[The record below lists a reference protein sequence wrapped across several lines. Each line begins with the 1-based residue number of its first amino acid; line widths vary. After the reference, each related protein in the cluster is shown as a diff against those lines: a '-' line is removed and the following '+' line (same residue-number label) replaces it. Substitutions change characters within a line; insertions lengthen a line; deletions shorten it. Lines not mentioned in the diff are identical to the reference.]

1 MNPRIANRNHDR
13 LIDQALRRIASATP
27 PEGMGDRITARLA
40 RERANL
46 QHHQAGRSLF
56 FGIPRLAFGMAA
68 AAVACFGI
76 VAGSVH
82 HSHISQPRL
91 PGFTPSV
98 STDDGLGSAGT
109 ARPAD
114 RPVTASPTGRP
125 RSVRRSTEGRAVIS
139 TPSQKPA
146 GVAVPKTPASEP

>member
-13 LIDQALRRIASATP
+13 LIDQALRRIGSATP
-27 PEGMGDRITARLA
+27 PEGMGARITARLA
-40 RERANL
+40 RERVNL

-56 FGIPRLAFGMAA
+56 FGVPRLAFGVAA
-68 AAVACFGI
+68 AAIVCFGI
-76 VAGSVH
+76 VVGSVR
-82 HSHISQPRL
+82 HSHSNQPRL
-91 PGFTPSV
+91 PGFNPPV
-98 STDDGLGSAGT
+98 SSDGLGSAGV

-114 RPVTASPTGRP
+114 RPVTASPNGRP

-146 GVAVPKTPASEP
+146 GVAVPKTPTPEP